1 MLTDNLTVRGS
12 VVTEKTINSQSLLEM
27 VNGARKAC
35 GEPAVRNNKFIE
47 KVIDELDGETYTK
60 SVGRK
65 NGADID
71 VITMSIKQALRV
83 AARESK
89 AVRRS
94 LVDKLEAM
102 SQPEFD
108 PMAALNDAAF
118 LRGTLLSYSE
128 KVIELEHRV
137 EEMKPDVEAL
147 DRIAKAHGS
156 MCITDT
162 AKHLQIQPK
171 SLFKMLSENHW
182 IYRRP
187 GGKAWLAY
195 QDRIQAGVLEHKV
208 ILIERP
214 DGSEKIIE
222 QVLVTAKGLTRL
234 SKTLG
239 MKVVVA

>member
-1 MLTDNLTVRGS
+1 MLTDNLTVLGS
-12 VVTEKTINSQSLLEM
+12 VVTEKTIDSQSLLEM

-102 SQPEFD
+102 NQPEFD
-108 PMAALNDAAF
+108 SMAAMNDAAF

-208 ILIERP
+208 TVIERP

-222 QVLVTAKGLTRL
+222 QVLVTAKGLARL
-234 SKTLG
+234 SKILG

>member
-27 VNGARKAC
+27 VNGARKTC

-128 KVIELEHRV
+128 KVIALEHRV

-208 ILIERP
+208 IVIERP

-222 QVLVTAKGLTRL
+222 QVLVTAKGLARL
-234 SKTLG
+234 SKILG

>member
-47 KVIDELDGETYTK
+47 KVIDELEGETYTK

-128 KVIELEHRV
+128 KVIALEHRV
-137 EEMKPDVEAL
+137 EEMKPDVDAL

-208 ILIERP
+208 IVIERP

-234 SKTLG
+234 SKILG

>member
-128 KVIELEHRV
+128 KVIALEHRV

-208 ILIERP
+208 IVIERP

-222 QVLVTAKGLTRL
+222 QVLVTAKGLARL
-234 SKTLG
+234 SKILG

>member
-27 VNGARKAC
+27 VNGARKTC

-156 MCITDT
+156 MCITDA
-162 AKHLQIQPK
+162 AKHLQVQPK

>member
-234 SKTLG
+234 SKILG

>member
-1 MLTDNLTVRGS
+1 
-12 VVTEKTINSQSLLEM
+12 M

-162 AKHLQIQPK
+162 AKHLQVQPK

-208 ILIERP
+208 IVIERP

-222 QVLVTAKGLTRL
+222 QVLVTAKGLARL
-234 SKTLG
+234 SKILG

>member
-47 KVIDELDGETYTK
+47 KVIDELEGETYTK

-128 KVIELEHRV
+128 KVIALEHRV
-137 EEMKPDVEAL
+137 EEMKPDVDAL

-208 ILIERP
+208 IVIERP

-222 QVLVTAKGLTRL
+222 QVLVTAKGLARL
-234 SKTLG
+234 SKILG